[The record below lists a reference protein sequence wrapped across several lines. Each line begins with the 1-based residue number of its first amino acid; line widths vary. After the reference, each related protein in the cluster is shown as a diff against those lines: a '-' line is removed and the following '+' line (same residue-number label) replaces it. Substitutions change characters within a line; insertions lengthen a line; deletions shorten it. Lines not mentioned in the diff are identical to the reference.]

1 MRRFFFTAL
10 IFLITS
16 LVIPIATQAERYAQC
31 DACGL
36 CKDTSKSSASST
48 IYVQPASWSTCF
60 KCLYPSLNP
69 TPPIATPTPVDCQ
82 HDEMNRPLVFKD
94 INGTVIGNNLYFR
107 CDTLLMSP
115 YNPPPPLPT
124 PPNEPINIPQSG
136 RKFSDLGC
144 ISVDTA
150 NHTFSDPNASVD
162 VIQILL
168 NLVIGATGAVGT
180 ILVIAAAARLI
191 LSKGDPEKIRE
202 GKKTLTNVVL
212 GLLFALFGLFI
223 FRFFAA
229 QVLRIPGFN

>member
-1 MRRFFFTAL
+1 M
-10 IFLITS
+10 
-16 LVIPIATQAERYAQC
+16 IPVATQAERYAQC

-36 CKDTSKSSASST
+36 CKDTSKSTPTVSHYIKPSGWDA
-48 IYVQPASWSTCF
+48 CF
-60 KCLYPSLNP
+60 TCLYSTLGDPSLTCVRDELGRIP
-69 TPPIATPTPVDCQ
+69 EF
-82 HDEMNRPLVFKD
+82 HDIFGGSVS
-94 INGTVIGNNLYFR
+94 GY
-107 CDTLLMSP
+107 CDSLLMAP
-115 YNPPPPLPT
+115 YESDETNAPV
-124 PPNEPINIPQSG
+124 NKPQSG
-136 RKFSDLGC
+136 RMFSDLGC

-150 NHTFSDPNASVD
+150 AGSFSDPNASVD

-168 NLVIGATGAVGT
+168 NLVISATGAVGT

>member
-1 MRRFFFTAL
+1 MRRFFFTVL
-10 IFLITS
+10 IILISS
-16 LVIPIATQAERYAQC
+16 LAIPVATQAARYAQC

-36 CKDTSKSSASST
+36 CNDTTKSSPSESYY
-48 IYVQPASWSTCF
+48 IQPATWQRCF
-60 KCLYPSLNP
+60 ECLYPNLVF
-69 TPPIATPTPVDCQ
+69 TPAPAGSIPAAVSCDPDELGKTPKFYNIQGTPVPSQ
-82 HDEMNRPLVFKD
+82 Q
-94 INGTVIGNNLYFR
+94 R
-107 CDTLLMSP
+107 CDTILMAP
-115 YNPPPPLPT
+115 YAPAQTNAPT
-124 PPNEPINIPQSG
+124 MAPQSG
-136 RKFSDLGC
+136 RMFSDLGC
-144 ISVDTA
+144 VSVNTA
-150 NHTFSDPNASVD
+150 GRTFSDPNASVD

-168 NLVIGATGAVGT
+168 NLVISATGAVGT

>member
-10 IFLITS
+10 VVVITS
-16 LVIPIATQAERYAQC
+16 LTIPVAAHAVRYAQC

-36 CKDTSKSSASST
+36 CKDTSKSSPSESYY
-48 IYVQPASWSTCF
+48 IQPATWQRCF
-60 KCLYPSLNP
+60 ECLYPSLVF
-69 TPPIATPTPVDCQ
+69 TPTPVGSIPPPKDCVMDGLGKTPKFYNIQ
-82 HDEMNRPLVFKD
+82 
-94 INGTVIGNNLYFR
+94 GTPVPSQQR
-107 CDTLLMSP
+107 CDTILMAP
-115 YNPPPPLPT
+115 YASDQTNAPT
-124 PPNEPINIPQSG
+124 MAPQSG
-136 RKFSDLGC
+136 RMFSDLGC
-144 ISVDTA
+144 ISVNTA
-150 NHTFSDPNASVD
+150 GHTFSDPNASVD

-168 NLVIGATGAVGT
+168 NLVISATGAVGT
-180 ILVIAAAARLI
+180 ILVMASAARLI